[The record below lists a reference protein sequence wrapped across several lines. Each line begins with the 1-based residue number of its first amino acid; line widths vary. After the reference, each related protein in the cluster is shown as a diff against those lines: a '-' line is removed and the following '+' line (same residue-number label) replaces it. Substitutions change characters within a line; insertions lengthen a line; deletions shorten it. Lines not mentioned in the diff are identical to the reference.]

1 LEAEDDLWGLRPSKT
16 KEFFEVK
23 EKKIMKTA
31 ENDEDVIVSI

>member
-23 EKKIMKTA
+23 DKKIMNIHEK
-31 ENDEDVIVSI
+31 DEDVIV